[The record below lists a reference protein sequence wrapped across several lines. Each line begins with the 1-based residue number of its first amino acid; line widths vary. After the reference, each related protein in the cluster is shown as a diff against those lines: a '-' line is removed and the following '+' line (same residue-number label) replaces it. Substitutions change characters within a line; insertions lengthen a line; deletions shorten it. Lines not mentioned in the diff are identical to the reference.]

1 MSLISPSQVPSLQ
14 TASLIGEAASRT
26 VTETWSPYVSLRI
39 GYGATEM
46 NSYCLP
52 FHDEP
57 TGTLPPYYLL
67 PNSDYSLYILRPGT
81 IELCLLYTPGEI
93 CLSLTWMSSGYI
105 NRPDETSKVFAPHPF
120 PGDAGHAYIYRTS
133 DIGML
138 VGEQGFV
145 VLGRVDFQFKID
157 GNRVQPEEVESI
169 INHVPHVV
177 RSSVILVAPSIG
189 RPVTTCCVVLKDI
202 LTTDIDANSFWTDF
216 ISTAEKA
223 CSDHLPAY
231 MKPYRWLRFD
241 EFPETP
247 IGKTDTA
254 TLTRAAKFIIDNGS
268 SVMTNGYQQKNP
280 KLILVSDTQYG
291 SESFEAVFLSSMLQQ
306 EIFVISMLEPKSWM
320 FYQFFDLSQ
329 FDCTGA
335 QLLEGICLLVSM
347 KQNLR
352 TVFLLL
358 DVANNPITIETP
370 DSAFDLIKNTE
381 FVQAVL
387 KLSEFRIEFSQDAE
401 IVDPDVYRIK
411 DSTKPWLFLRPLW
424 RVAFLLKSR
433 LLAWTFHHSIV
444 DAWVAHNIAEDL
456 HAILTSIIQRDSCEG
471 E

>member
-1 MSLISPSQVPSLQ
+1 
-14 TASLIGEAASRT
+14 
-26 VTETWSPYVSLRI
+26 
-39 GYGATEM
+39 
-46 NSYCLP
+46 
-52 FHDEP
+52 
-57 TGTLPPYYLL
+57 
-67 PNSDYSLYILRPGT
+67 
-81 IELCLLYTPGEI
+81 
-93 CLSLTWMSSGYI
+93 MSSGYI

-189 RPVTTCCVVLKDI
+189 RPVTT
-202 LTTDIDANSFWTDF
+202 FWTDF

-280 KLILVSDTQYG
+280 KLILG
-291 SESFEAVFLSSMLQQ
+291 NGKIFL
-306 EIFVISMLEPKSWM
+306 
-320 FYQFFDLSQ
+320 DLAI
-329 FDCTGA
+329 G
-335 QLLEGICLLVSM
+335 
-347 KQNLR
+347 
-352 TVFLLL
+352 
-358 DVANNPITIETP
+358 
-370 DSAFDLIKNTE
+370 
-381 FVQAVL
+381 
-387 KLSEFRIEFSQDAE
+387 
-401 IVDPDVYRIK
+401 
-411 DSTKPWLFLRPLW
+411 
-424 RVAFLLKSR
+424 
-433 LLAWTFHHSIV
+433 
-444 DAWVAHNIAEDL
+444 
-456 HAILTSIIQRDSCEG
+456 ILTGSNINAVP
-471 E
+471 